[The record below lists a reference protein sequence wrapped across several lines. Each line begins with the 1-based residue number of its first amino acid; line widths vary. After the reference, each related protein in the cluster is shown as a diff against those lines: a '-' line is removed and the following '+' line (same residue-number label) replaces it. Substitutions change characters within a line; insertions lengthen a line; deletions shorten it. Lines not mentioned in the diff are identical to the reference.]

1 MFSNSHSILFMVLF
15 RTLFWLKHVS
25 YVLNVFNWFFLK
37 MSFRNLCIVLTI
49 VGLYE
54 LCALLVRCK
63 YQYILLNVCINSI
76 TFNLLIVIFMYQ
88 LHSIKSITVYEA
100 RVRHEL
106 TVEPRYEGQMSRRAW
121 SCVTKSWTW
130 VQIEPTFSS
139 PQTKLKRDAS
149 THSPC
154 GDDRVTDSLRLNGWN
169 KSLGQAL

>member
-106 TVEPRYEGQMSRRAW
+106 TVE
-121 SCVTKSWTW
+121 
-130 VQIEPTFSS
+130 IF
-139 PQTKLKRDAS
+139 
-149 THSPC
+149 
-154 GDDRVTDSLRLNGWN
+154 
-169 KSLGQAL
+169 KSLSSWGSMHASAAWLFCGEALRWSPSQHQLGEE